1 MACSTPPTYWS
12 IGAQRLASAGSK
24 ACSSLLGDK
33 KRRKYHEESKKVSI
47 VSASRLAAPPHL
59 GHVVFT
65 QSSAAPRGDV
75 PFGLRSSPSAGGSS
89 IGRSSSGTGTSPQES
104 QCTMGMGVPQ

>member
-47 VSASRLAAPPHL
+47 VSASRLAGPAHL
-59 GHVVFT
+59 GQVTFT
-65 QSSAAPRGDV
+65 QSSAAPSGEV
-75 PFGLRSSPSAGGSS
+75 PLGFKSNTASGGNSMCSCSSV
-89 IGRSSSGTGTSPQES
+89 TGTSLHES
-104 QCTMGMGVPQ
+104 P